1 MSQGRSSAWPGIC
14 AFGRSEQ
21 DGEDVFAPQ
30 REFLS
35 KTYPDARIATITL
48 PGLVDISSTQLRE
61 LLARERGSEYLLPS
75 VYGYILMNRLYGTYP
90 CLKRLELPELRAC
103 SYSMIRHKRV
113 AHVMGVE
120 EEAVKLAKFWGA
132 DPEPGPP
139 RRDFARLYQ
148 IPGADIPVAFVREI
162 WY

>member
-1 MSQGRSSAWPGIC
+1 MGTDMFLTLHLWHEPGTILRLAGIC

-75 VYGYILMNRLYGTYP
+75 VYGYILMNRLYGTYQM
-90 CLKRLELPELRAC
+90 CIRDREQGVSRMLTINLNDVEKELK
-103 SYSMIRHKRV
+103 IR
-113 AHVMGVE
+113 
-120 EEAVKLAKFWGA
+120 
-132 DPEPGPP
+132 
-139 RRDFARLYQ
+139 
-148 IPGADIPVAFVREI
+148 
-162 WY
+162 